1 MSMQGSSQT
10 RAEQMARIKAEQE
23 ARKQRVYGD
32 QNTAPA
38 ATSQASPLTR
48 TEERIFGI
56 TNEQLDTQPTVQP
69 DAPRMPGGVA
79 GANWV
84 LQPDG
89 TYQLQSQGTPVP
101 TSRTTATAPV
111 GATTPVGPTTPPQTT
126 FVASDGTVFVDLESK
141 NRYEQTLANNE
152 RAGQSAFALLESE
165 FARYGMQSL
174 VEPLRKFIKQGLSR
188 DELVV
193 ELRKVPEYQQRFAA
207 NQERINK
214 GLRALSEAEYIG
226 LEDQYQDIMRRYGL
240 PESYYKKEALGRQPG
255 FEQLIGFDVSPTELE
270 ERVMI
275 GQNRLNNA
283 PPEVMRLLSD
293 YYSDVISKGDALAY
307 LLDPKNALDQIRRK
321 VTAAEIGAGAAQ
333 SGLRTERER
342 AEELQRF
349 GVTGEAARQGYQT
362 IAGGLTRGSQLAAI
376 YQEEPYGQETAETE
390 VFGLAGAAQAGR
402 QRRRLTQQE
411 QAAFGGQTGI
421 TGGALSR
428 ERAGQY

>member
-1 MSMQGSSQT
+1 
-10 RAEQMARIKAEQE
+10 MARIKAEQE
-23 ARKQRVYGD
+23 ARRQRVYGNP
-32 QNTAPA
+32 NTVPA

-48 TEERIFGI
+48 TEERIFGV
-56 TNEQLDTQPTVQP
+56 TNEQLDTDITRTQP
-69 DAPRMPGGVA
+69 DASRMPGGVA
-79 GANWV
+79 GAEWV

-89 TYQLQSQGTPVP
+89 TYQLQSQGRPVP
-101 TSRTTATAPV
+101 TSRAATTAAPM
-111 GATTPVGPTTPPQTT
+111 GATTPMGPTMSPQTT
-126 FVASDGTVFVDLESK
+126 FVASDGTVFVDLASK
-141 NRYEQTLANNE
+141 NRYEQTLANNQ

-226 LEDQYQDIMRRYGL
+226 LEDQYQEIMRRYGL

-307 LLDPKNALDQIRRK
+307 LLDPKNALEQIRRK

-333 SGLRTERER
+333 AGLGTTRER

-349 GVTGEAARQGYQT
+349 GVTGEQARQGFQT
-362 IAGGLTRGSQLAAI
+362 VAEVAPRGGQLAEF
-376 YQEEPYGQETAETE
+376 YREEPYTQQTAEAE
-390 VFGLAGAAQAGR
+390 VFGTTGAVEA
-402 QRRRLTQQE
+402 RRRRERLTARE
-411 QAAFGGQTGI
+411 RSSFAGSSGAFQ
-421 TGGALSR
+421 GALSR
-428 ERAGQY
+428 DRAGGI

>member
-1 MSMQGSSQT
+1 
-10 RAEQMARIKAEQE
+10 MARIKAEQE
-23 ARKQRVYGD
+23 ARRQRVYGNP
-32 QNTAPA
+32 NTVPA

-48 TEERIFGI
+48 TEERIFGV
-56 TNEQLDTQPTVQP
+56 TNEQLDTDITRTQP
-69 DAPRMPGGVA
+69 DASRMPGGVA
-79 GANWV
+79 GAEWV

-89 TYQLQSQGTPVP
+89 TYQLQSQGRPVP
-101 TSRTTATAPV
+101 TSRAATTATPM
-111 GATTPVGPTTPPQTT
+111 GATTPMGPTMSPQTT
-126 FVASDGTVFVDLESK
+126 FVASDGTVFVDLASK
-141 NRYEQTLANNE
+141 NRYEQTLANNQ

-226 LEDQYQDIMRRYGL
+226 LEDQYQEIMRRYGL

-307 LLDPKNALDQIRRK
+307 LLDPKNALEQIRRK

-333 SGLRTERER
+333 AGLGTTRER

-349 GVTGEAARQGYQT
+349 GVTGEQARQGFQT
-362 IAGGLTRGSQLAAI
+362 VAEVAPRGGQLAEF
-376 YQEEPYGQETAETE
+376 YREEPYTQQTAEAE
-390 VFGLAGAAQAGR
+390 VFGTTGAVEA
-402 QRRRLTQQE
+402 RRRRERLTARE
-411 QAAFGGQTGI
+411 RSSFAGSSGAFQ
-421 TGGALSR
+421 GALSR
-428 ERAGQY
+428 DRAGGI